1 MKIKSLLVGASGLV
15 GSEILKN
22 LHERD
27 QDITIFTRE
36 PLHDS
41 TDKHKEINI
50 DFKNLNNFDFPYF
63 DHVYITIG
71 MKLDTVELIHIKKNK
86 REEFFRV
93 DHDTILSIAKKAFDN
108 GARSISVLSAIGA
121 DMNSR
126 NFYLQTKGK
135 IENSIKHI
143 GYEKVVFAQ
152 PSHLL
157 GSRPNNKIGIEVPVI
172 ELGAKIIDPIMVGP
186 FSNLRFIK
194 ASSVARTMVN
204 TLNDN
209 SENLT
214 RLRFKDFKNYQ

>member
-15 GSEILKN
+15 GSEILKY

-27 QDITIFTRE
+27 QDITIFTRK

-50 DFKNLNNFDFPYF
+50 DFENLNNFDFPYF
-63 DHVYITIG
+63 DHVYIAIG

-86 REEFFRV
+86 RKEFFRV
-93 DHDTILSIAKKAFDN
+93 DHDTIFSIAKKAFDS
-108 GARSISVLSAIGA
+108 GARSISVVSAIGA
-121 DMNSR
+121 DMNSK

-135 IENSIKHI
+135 IENSIKQI

-157 GSRPNNKIGIEVPVI
+157 GSRPNDKIRIEVPII
-172 ELGAKIIDPIMVGP
+172 ELGAKIIDPLMIGP
-186 FSNLRFIK
+186 LSDLRFIK
-194 ASSVARTMVN
+194 ASCVAKAMIN
-204 TLNDN
+204 TLNEG

-214 RLRFKDFKNYQ
+214 RLKFKDFKTY